1 MNYYLYLSS
10 KQIKLEIL
18 PVLQPVHPTQYQS
31 FTTEQL
37 RLHFLITGLEEKG
50 MLNLCYTHYDRLIAG
65 TVIPAGKK
73 VELINYNNL
82 KSNFFLER
90 RELGIINVG
99 GAGTVTADGKD
110 YQLQKYDCLYLGMG
124 VKEITFS
131 GGKSDSPVFY
141 LLSSP
146 AHTAYPTRM
155 MPGNEASPV
164 TLGSPATSNERT
176 IYKYIH
182 LDGVQSCQLVMG
194 LTILK
199 NGSVWNTMPSHLH
212 DRRSEIYFYFDV
224 PVDQRVMHFMGEPN
238 RTRNIVIANY
248 EAVASPSWSIHSGC
262 GTASYSFIW
271 GMAGENKD
279 YTDMEPYPAATLL

>member
-1 MNYYLYLSS
+1 M
-10 KQIKLEIL
+10 EIL
-18 PVLQPVHPTQYQS
+18 PILHAVHPSQYQS

-37 RLHFLITGLEEKG
+37 RLYFLITGLEEKG
-50 MLNLCYTHYDRLIAG
+50 VLNLCYTHYDRLIAG

-73 VELINYNNL
+73 VDLSNFNNL
-82 KSNFFLER
+82 KSSFFLER

-99 GAGTVTADGKD
+99 GEGTVFADGSEYELK
-110 YQLQKYDCLYLGMG
+110 KYDCLYLGMG
-124 VKEITFS
+124 VKDVSFS
-131 GGKSDSPVFY
+131 GSKGDSPVFY

-146 AHTAYPTRM
+146 AHAAHPGRL
-155 MPGNEASPV
+155 MPGSEASPV
-164 TLGSPATSNERT
+164 TIGSAATSNERT

-182 LDGVQSCQLVMG
+182 LDGIQSCQLVMG

-199 NGSVWNTMPSHLH
+199 NGSVWNTMPAHTH

-224 PVDQRVMHFMGEPN
+224 PHDQRVMHFMGEPN
-238 RTRNIVIANY
+238 RTRNIVIANH
-248 EAVASPSWSIHSGC
+248 EAVASPSWSIHAGC

-279 YTDMEPYPAATLL
+279 YTDMEPFAAASLL

>member
-1 MNYYLYLSS
+1 MHA
-10 KQIKLEIL
+10 
-18 PVLQPVHPTQYQS
+18 VHPTQYQS

-37 RLHFLITGLEEKG
+37 RLHFLITGLDAKG

-65 TVIPAGKK
+65 TVIPSGKK

-82 KSNFFLER
+82 KSSFFLER

-99 GAGTVTADGKD
+99 GSGTITADGKE
-110 YQLQKYDCLYLGMG
+110 YQIHKYDCLYLGMG
-124 VKEITFS
+124 TKDVSFS
-131 GGKSDSPVFY
+131 GGRSDSPVFY

-146 AHTAYPTRM
+146 AHNSYPSRL

-164 TLGSPATSNERT
+164 TIGSPETSNERT

-182 LDGVQSCQLVMG
+182 LDGIQSCQLVMG

-199 NGSVWNTMPSHLH
+199 NGSVWNTMPPHLH

-224 PVDQRVMHFMGEPN
+224 PEEQRVMHFMGEPH

-248 EAVASPSWSIHSGC
+248 EAVASPSWSIHAGC